1 MMSTTFIM
9 KLSHGFSGHR
19 GYELDLVMMS
29 IVISLVIS
37 SPGRISI
44 ERDILKR
51 EIFSKSNYKK
61 KLIYPLFSN
70 KNGLGF

>member
-9 KLSHGFSGHR
+9 KLSHGFSGPR

-29 IVISLVIS
+29 IVISLLIS
-37 SPGRISI
+37 GPGRISI

-51 EIFSKSNYKK
+51 EIIPRTNYKK
-61 KLIYPLFSN
+61 K
-70 KNGLGF
+70 KN